1 MKSSAWQVIEG
12 LVDMKVFAGNSRLY
26 DTYVSCSRPFLED
39 CNHETLTEMHFLGSV
54 FQPLC
59 GEYLKAYL
67 GHNDCYR
74 KLDNSY
80 DSCQRKRQKQLGKT
94 TADSILYRSI
104 LCDATNEYVLCLFT
118 ATSLGCSIEA
128 AKIYTDLVNQ
138 TLATLLANTGYS
150 CHIANPLDVIKLLT
164 TTTSTTTATTTI
176 SHMSRGPHGFL
187 TTTLTNAYEAHN
199 TGARYSPFKIVIIV
213 LVVQRWLK
221 VYFTLSRT

>member
-1 MKSSAWQVIEG
+1 MHTS
-12 LVDMKVFAGNSRLY
+12 FAVTLFNGSLY
-26 DTYVSCSRPFLED
+26 SLFPLPKGKHTKRCVLLNEAYDCSRPVKYICDGFPVYFITRLFCGFL
-39 CNHETLTEMHFLGSV
+39 FS
-54 FQPLC
+54 
-59 GEYLKAYL
+59 
-67 GHNDCYR
+67 
-74 KLDNSY
+74 
-80 DSCQRKRQKQLGKT
+80 
-94 TADSILYRSI
+94 
-104 LCDATNEYVLCLFT
+104 ATNEYVLCLFT